1 MATIILRIAKGSP
14 LTNQEAD
21 NNINNLNNELITK
34 LPSASYTANDVLAK
48 LLTVDGA
55 GSGLDADLLDGLSSS
70 STLPVVA
77 NKSSVVTRDSSGN
90 FTANN
95 ITATVS
101 NANALSGVT
110 INGFIARISVGN
122 HIARAITGTGSDIIV
137 NNGDGISGNPVI
149 SAGTN
154 LARRDSTNSYTL
166 PQSFV
171 VITANALSNDGNNNL
186 FTGANNLSNAST
198 NGFVYIPN
206 ITGTPTGV
214 PTTNVG
220 RTPLVWDATANILW
234 VYSGNAWNPSNIIG
248 DNTITNAKYQNTSI
262 TPNKLS
268 TGAPTWD
275 TSGLLSTARLN
286 STDTNRF
293 VKVVTVGGP
302 TAYANGQLEIVG
314 QNSSRASIGWH
325 VVGVVART
333 IHMDADGIF
342 RTTDSVGTTQ
352 RVFHGSAE
360 GNAPVY
366 ACRAWVNFQGVSSI
380 IRGGGNVSSISRFAV
395 GDYGINFLTP
405 MIDTIYSVVAMTTG
419 GGNHPQQAI
428 SIREGTL
435 PQTTNVR
442 ISAGATGGVNS
453 VGFRIDGDVI
463 CVAVFR

>member
-14 LTNQEAD
+14 LSNQEAD
-21 NNINNLNNELITK
+21 NNINNLNDELITK

-110 INGFIARISVGN
+110 SNGFIARISVGN
-122 HIARAITGTGSDIIV
+122 HIARAITGSGSDIIV

-154 LARRDSTNSYTL
+154 LARLDSTNSYAL

-171 VITANALSNDGNNNL
+171 MITANALSNDGNNNL

-220 RTPLVWDATANILW
+220 RTPLVWDASANILW
-234 VYSGNAWNPSNIIG
+234 VYSGGTWNPSNIIG

-275 TSGLLSTARLN
+275 TSGVLYAARLN

-293 VKVVTVGGP
+293 SKVITDGAANLF
-302 TAYANGQLEIVG
+302 TNGQLEIIG
-314 QNSSRASIGWH
+314 LNASRASIGWH
-325 VVGVVART
+325 VSGVGART
-333 IHMDADGIF
+333 IHLDTDGIF
-342 RTTDSVGTTQ
+342 RTIDIGGTTQ
-352 RVFHGSAE
+352 RVFHGAA
-360 GNAPVY
+360 GGAAPVF
-366 ACRAWVNFQGVSSI
+366 ACRAWVNFNGFNSVINAS
-380 IRGGGNVSSISRFAV
+380 GNVSSISKTGAGF
-395 GDYGINFLTP
+395 YIINFITP
-405 MIDTIYSVVAMTTG
+405 MQDALSSVSSSCSWVNDGTSGTFLSVRSIQPSFVSIGIVSQGANRDVDQITIS
-419 GGNHPQQAI
+419 
-428 SIREGTL
+428 
-435 PQTTNVR
+435 
-442 ISAGATGGVNS
+442 
-453 VGFRIDGDVI
+453 
-463 CVAVFR
+463 VFR